1 MKVLRGSRGVKTA
14 LTSKPRPDR
23 LPHPYATAFDEH
35 LLSFR
40 SRALILL
47 LVSAAACSEAPP
59 QVAPPTSLTPSPAPT
74 GPQSRYARIACSLPR
89 EQIQRVYNG
98 YNPARSGEIQ
108 FVPQEPNYVGNFA
121 SHSGPWPY
129 LQEVPLFYYGPGHVP
144 AVGKVGRKVTVADI
158 APTHAEFLN
167 FDFDAKDGEP
177 LTEAIDPAADP
188 PKLILTVVW
197 DGGGRDVLSAYPK
210 AWPTLRGLIPDGAW
224 FEHATVAS
232 SPSVTPAIHSTIG
245 TGSFPRHHGIVDLR
259 FRIDQ
264 DVDPNAFQRAT
275 LLLGPALADVY
286 DVALDNEPVIGMVGA
301 EGTLGMIG
309 HGSLWEGG
317 DMDFAGA
324 QRAGEWGLA
333 VTNQQYYSLPSYV
346 PDHPGHDAI
355 APEADREDGTVDG
368 EWYGLP
374 LDTPDS
380 LTHTPAYAN
389 YQTGVIAEVIERE
402 GFGKD
407 DVPDLLY
414 VNYKQIDKVGHKF
427 SFPSVQM
434 ESAVGGSDQEL
445 GDLID
450 VLNKEVGEG
459 EWVMALTADHGSTPR
474 PETTGAYIIDNFELF
489 RDLEAE
495 FDQDDD
501 DKPVFQAPR
510 VTQSWVDMAELEEHG
525 HTLEDIADYLMRYTR
540 IENTV
545 DQSTVPADVAQEK
558 LFAAAFPG
566 SVLAD
571 LPCIET
577 SP

>member
-1 MKVLRGSRGVKTA
+1 MI
-14 LTSKPRPDR
+14 P
-23 LPHPYATAFDEH
+23 
-35 LLSFR
+35 R

-47 LVSAAACSEAPP
+47 LVTAAACSEAPP
-59 QVAPPTSLTPSPAPT
+59 PRAAPPFSPTTGSPTPAPT

-108 FVPQEPNYVGNFA
+108 FVPEEPNYVGNFA
-121 SHSGPWPY
+121 SHSGPWDY
-129 LQEVPLFYYGPGHVP
+129 LQEVPLLYYGPGHVP

-158 APTHAEFLN
+158 APTHAQLLN
-167 FDFDAKDGEP
+167 FDFDAKDGHP

-188 PKLILTVVW
+188 PKLIVTVVW
-197 DGGGRDVLSAYPK
+197 DGGGRDVLAAYPH
-210 AWPTLRGLIPDGAW
+210 AWPTLRKLIPKGVW
-224 FEHATVAS
+224 YEHATVAS

-259 FRIDQ
+259 FRIEGQ
-264 DVDPNAFQRAT
+264 VDPSAFQRAT
-275 LLLGPALADVY
+275 LLLGPSLADVY
-286 DVALDNEPVIGMVGA
+286 DVALDNKPVIGMVGA

-333 VTNQQYYSLPSYV
+333 ETNQQYYSLPSYV
-346 PDHPGHDAI
+346 PDHPGHDEI
-355 APEADREDGTVDG
+355 GPTADREDGSVDG

-374 LDTPDS
+374 LDTSDS
-380 LTHTPAYAN
+380 LTYTPAYAS
-389 YQTGVIAEVIERE
+389 YQTDVISTVIERE
-402 GFGKD
+402 KFGQD
-407 DVPDLLY
+407 DIPDLLY
-414 VNYKQIDKVGHKF
+414 INYKQIDKNGHKF

-434 ESAVGGSDQEL
+434 EAAVAGSDHAL

-450 VLNKEVGEG
+450 ILNREVGEG
-459 EWVMALTADHGSTPR
+459 EWVLALTADHGSTPR
-474 PETTGAYIIDNFELF
+474 PETTGAYVIDNFEMA
-489 RDLEAE
+489 RDLLDE
-495 FDQDDD
+495 FDGDGDDR
-501 DKPVFQAPR
+501 PVIQSPR
-510 VTQSWVDMAELEEHG
+510 VTETWVDLAELEEHG
-525 HTLEDIADYLMRYTR
+525 YTLEDMAAYLMSYTR
-540 IENTV
+540 ADNAV
-545 DQSTVPADVAQEK
+545 DPSTVPAEVADDK

-571 LPCIET
+571 LPCVET